1 MAYSIFSALVL
12 LSVLAVLTIEIIY
25 KCKHKP
31 FPDWLNNWTWFNLG
45 VVVAHL
51 CARLFT

>member
-12 LSVLAVLTIEIIY
+12 LGALAVLTIEIIY

-31 FPDWLNNWTWFNLG
+31 FQDWLNNWTWFNLG

-51 CARLFT
+51 CTRLFI